1 MLLLGHGVLIDHAT
15 WAEEASITPRF
26 LPSNVIGGYIRDCR
40 EAPSPLSKGRY
51 PLRPIGATKEWD
63 AMTDAQKRQYSDNPK
78 PEHASVEATTDIL
91 QWLWDTGFAAIA
103 GDAMAGRWV
112 MPSRGRL
119 PRRAA
124 IANWLNLRND
134 EAG

>member
-1 MLLLGHGVLIDHAT
+1 MLIDHAT

-63 AMTDAQKRQYSDNPK
+63 AMTDAQKRQYSDNPSLSTPVLK
-78 PEHASVEATTDIL
+78 PL
-91 QWLWDTGFAAIA
+91 QIFYNGFGTPDSPLLQAMRWLGGGSCLPAGGFRGERPLQTG
-103 GDAMAGRWV
+103 
-112 MPSRGRL
+112 L
-119 PRRAA
+119 T
-124 IANWLNLRND
+124 
-134 EAG
+134 